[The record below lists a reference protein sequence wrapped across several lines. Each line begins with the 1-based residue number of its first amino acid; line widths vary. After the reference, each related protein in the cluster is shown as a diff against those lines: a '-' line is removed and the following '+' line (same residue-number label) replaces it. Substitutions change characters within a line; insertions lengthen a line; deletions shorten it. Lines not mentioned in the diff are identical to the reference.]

1 MKYGH
6 FLFPDPQVSPTVS
19 SAYKRTLGCAACFHI
34 LAILTL
40 IPLVS
45 VMMYQRNNVNWT
57 TDLIQELD
65 RLNAVGKE
73 LNKSWSAEPFVSVL
87 ALDSETYPEGCPITH
102 EELIYDIWPGTTMIC
117 DCPEETFT
125 GAEIFLDTQCLIGV
139 KVN

>member
-1 MKYGH
+1 M
-6 FLFPDPQVSPTVS
+6 S
-19 SAYKRTLGCAACFHI
+19 SAYKWTVRLTASFHI

-40 IPLVS
+40 IPLAS
-45 VMMYQRNNVNWT
+45 VMMYQRNNGDWT
-57 TDLIQELD
+57 TELIQELD
-65 RLNAVGKE
+65 KVNAVGKE
-73 LNKSWSAEPFVSVL
+73 LNKSWSAEPFVSVM